1 MAVRS
6 NLKKNEGRSGRR
18 VLLVTP
24 RYPFPVIGG
33 DKLRVYNIV
42 KYLSRF
48 YSFSLASLYSTRE
61 EEESAPEQGMFEE
74 VYRVRQPKAMS
85 YCYTAGNL
93 IRGKSLQSGYF
104 FNPRLRE
111 IIDDKVGGY
120 DLVLAH
126 LFRVSDYL
134 KGKSVPAICELT
146 DAISMNYARAGA
158 GAFSAKRL
166 LYGFERKR
174 CLEAER
180 KCLEDFNSCV
190 VVSGKD
196 RDYLASIYPQFSSKL
211 RVIPNGVKIEQ
222 FPYRRDRVSKGKI
235 IFIGNMRTMQN
246 ADAACFFAKEVF
258 GRIRESRPHAT
269 FWIIGA
275 EPGKAVRALSSIP
288 GVVVTGRVDD
298 VRSFAYDAAA
308 SVCPIRI
315 GAGIQNKV
323 LESMAMGVPV
333 VTTSVGA
340 EGLLAEPGRHL
351 LVADRPEAM
360 KERVLELLN
369 EPGKAEALSKRAR
382 ALIEERYSWD
392 GMLSSYRELV
402 EDVLD
407 GQAEKKPSRLKEV
420 RSGLC

>member
-1 MAVRS
+1 MAIRV
-6 NLKKNEGRSGRR
+6 NYEKKDTPGGHRI
-18 VLLVTP
+18 LLVTP

-48 YSFSLASLYSTRE
+48 YGFSLASLYSTRE
-61 EEESAPEQGMFEE
+61 EEESAPEQGIFDE
-74 VYRVRQPKAMS
+74 VYRVRQPKALS

-93 IRGKSLQSGYF
+93 VRGRSLQSGYF
-104 FNPRLRE
+104 FNPRLRK
-111 IIDDKVGGY
+111 IIDEKADGY

-134 KGKSVPAICELT
+134 SGKKVPVICELT

-158 GAFSAKRL
+158 GTFSAKRL
-166 LYGFERKR
+166 IYSFERKR

-180 KCLEDFNSCV
+180 KCLEGFNNCV

-196 RDYLASIYPQFSSKL
+196 RDYLTSIYPQYSSKL
-211 RVIPNGVKIEQ
+211 RVIPNGVRVEQ
-222 FPYRRDRVSKGKI
+222 FPYMREKVARGKI

-246 ADAACFFAKEVF
+246 EDAACFFAREVF
-258 GRIRESRPHAT
+258 GQIREERPDAT

-275 EPGKAVRALSSIP
+275 EPGKAVRSLSSIP
-288 GVVVTGRVDD
+288 GVIVTGRVDD
-298 VRSFAYDAAA
+298 VSSYASDAAA

-333 VTTSVGA
+333 VTTTVGA

-351 LVADRPEAM
+351 LVADGPGEIKA
-360 KERVLELLN
+360 RVLDILN
-369 EPGKAEALSKRAR
+369 DSTRAEALSREAR
-382 ALIEERYSWD
+382 ALIEERYSWE

-407 GQAEKKPSRLKEV
+407 RRADERHARRKEV
-420 RSGLC
+420 RTGVC